1 MFASTL
7 LSHSPQHQ
15 FLILL
20 GIFPVTPSEHLLV
33 LCVAPPWEPYCL
45 CRRWWGWGWV
55 TAGEEHRLCLRII
68 LGVPVEDS
76 FLITEVRVQLS
87 GEKRRNV

>member
-1 MFASTL
+1 MKLGWVASEYQGLFSPPPRHWDYKHGPLPLTFLLIHEFWESSSMFASTL

-45 CRRWWGWGWV
+45 CRR
-55 TAGEEHRLCLRII
+55 
-68 LGVPVEDS
+68 
-76 FLITEVRVQLS
+76 
-87 GEKRRNV
+87 